1 MKTILGFS
9 VYPSLNNNQKGVT
22 NPIGEISSLSL
33 SFSREI
39 GTYTN
44 TDKAGTAFL
53 AFTAVDENN
62 TPVPSA
68 QMTNYSLSILTL
80 QAWMLPRIVDGRFT
94 NDKTVA
100 LQQIKADFDTSW
112 VNLAIGDMITDGKNW
127 APEWVSGSIGSDAT
141 DNVVKIWLSDD
152 SFELSYPRFELFAD
166 YPVPLSNIDVL
177 HEDYATAK
185 AAIDGVTKGDIAT
198 NINKLMGVNPPTFV
212 RDISFKIYDKENTSK
227 WQVGYFTIVGY
238 GKNGNNDDAIY
249 ELLKADILAN
259 SKFSEDEWALV
270 IPDLFN
276 PIEYVIAPDWLSYS
290 IPNKTTEAGI
300 NSPVVDYETML
311 DMPTKVMKWFEQDH
325 IKASLQVFPSL
336 TKSLDLYAV
345 AKPTNRNGQIKLK
358 ELYPDYA
365 LIPSQDIEF
374 DRISPDTQEFIYD
387 MQVMLKAAEVMSEF
401 SELPEG
407 VSRVVRDGVICA
419 AKSVNGIKFL
429 VVAKPYVESLYA

>member
-22 NPIGEISSLSL
+22 NPIGELSQL
-33 SFSREI
+33 SISFSREV

-44 TDKAGTAFL
+44 TDQAGTAFL

-62 TPVPSA
+62 APISTS
-68 QMTNYSLSILTL
+68 QMTAYQLAILKL

-100 LQQIKADFDTSW
+100 LQQIKADFSSSW
-112 VNLAIGDMITDGKNW
+112 FNLTIGDMITDGKNW
-127 APEWVSGSIGSDAT
+127 APEWISGSIGTDAT
-141 DNVVKIWLSDD
+141 DNIVKVWLSDE
-152 SFELSYPRFELFAD
+152 SFELSYPRYELFAD

-185 AAIDGVTKGDIAT
+185 AAIDGVTKGDVAN

-212 RDISFKIYDKENTSK
+212 RQISFKIYDKENTSR
-227 WQVGYFTIVGY
+227 WQLGYFPIVGY

-259 SKFSEDEWALV
+259 SKFTEEEWALV

-276 PIEYVIAPDWLSYS
+276 PIEYVIAPDWRSYS
-290 IPNKTTEAGI
+290 IPNKTTETGI
-300 NSPVVDYETML
+300 NSPVIDFETML
-311 DMPTKVMKWFEQDH
+311 DMPTKVMKWYPADH

-336 TKSLDLYAV
+336 TKSLALYAV

-365 LIPSQDIEF
+365 LISSQDVEF
-374 DRISPDTQEFIYD
+374 DRISPDTQDFIYQI
-387 MQVMLKAAEVMSEF
+387 QVMLKAAETMTEF

-407 VSRVVRDGVICA
+407 VSRVVRDDVICA

>member
-9 VYPSLNNNQKGVT
+9 VYPSLNNNQPGVT
-22 NPIGEISSLSL
+22 NPIGELSQL
-33 SFSREI
+33 SISFSREV

-44 TDKAGTAFL
+44 TDQAGTAFL
-53 AFTAVDENN
+53 AFTGVDEKDVAI
-62 TPVPSA
+62 PKA
-68 QMTNYSLSILTL
+68 QLDAYALRILQL

-94 NDKTVA
+94 NDKTIA
-100 LQQIKADFDTSW
+100 LQQIKADFDSSW
-112 VNLAIGDMITDGKNW
+112 TNLAIGDMVTDGKNW
-127 APEWVSGSIGSDAT
+127 APEWISGTSGTDTT
-141 DNVVKIWLSDD
+141 DNFIKVWLSDE

-185 AAIDGVTKGDIAT
+185 AAIDGVTKGDVAT
-198 NINKLMGVNPPTFV
+198 NINKLMGDHPPTFI

-227 WQVGYFTIVGY
+227 WQLGYFTIVGY

-259 SKFSEDEWALV
+259 SKFTEEEWALV

-276 PIEYVIAPDWLSYS
+276 PIEYVVAPDWMSYS

-300 NSPVVDYETML
+300 NSPVVDFETML
-311 DMPTKVMKWFEQDH
+311 AMPIKVMKWYEEDH
-325 IKASLQVFPSL
+325 IRKSLQVFPSL
-336 TKSLDLYAV
+336 TKSLGLYAV

-365 LIPSQDIEF
+365 LIASRDTEF
-374 DRISPDTQEFIYD
+374 DRISPDTQQFIYD
-387 MQVMLKAAEVMSEF
+387 MQTMLKAAEVMTEF
-401 SELPEG
+401 SELTDG
-407 VSRVVRDGVICA
+407 VSRVIRDGVICA